1 MNRFASLSLSLS
13 SARVNELGRK
23 WAEFYPRFYG
33 AGLNREE
40 EEGEGVRSIAL
51 STESISL
58 LPVCFVARAPMLY
71 LSPFARLFVCFVS
84 FFLFFFFFL
93 PRYTCALGD
102 IIIKQGSVEHL
113 SSGGLIKLFRI
124 G

>member
-84 FFLFFFFFL
+84 FFLFFFFFCRDTL
-93 PRYTCALGD
+93 ARSA
-102 IIIKQGSVEHL
+102 I
-113 SSGGLIKLFRI
+113 SS
-124 G
+124 